1 METGQVNERF
11 HAEKEMVMETLFV
24 IGAGTMGGGIAQ
36 VAALNGFTVYL
47 YDIKQE
53 FVDKGLKGIAGAWD
67 KLVARGKM
75 AAEDRD
81 AALPRIIGT
90 LDMQDAAKADVVI
103 EAAVEDL
110 DVKRSIFSK
119 LDGIVSPGC
128 ILATNTSSLSVT
140 AVASAVGSPDKV
152 VGLHFFNP
160 VPRMALIEIIR
171 GAATSDETYEAAKAL
186 SERLGKTA
194 VTVNE
199 YPGFVVNRILIPMIN
214 EAVFMLQEGVAS
226 AEDIDTAMKLGANHP
241 MGPLAL
247 ARPHRPRRVPRHH
260 GAAPRRDG
268 RGQVPPAP
276 CSARWSGRASWAA
289 KAVKG
294 SSATKPSGTY
304 RSQRAHHRAKALGEP
319 VLCRTGVI
327 MREVVIVSAA
337 RTALGSFG
345 GSLASVPAV
354 ELGAVAIR
362 AALSRG
368 GVDAGMVEEVVMGNV
383 LQAGLGQN
391 PARQAAVKAGIP
403 VEIPAWT
410 VNKVCGSGLKAVA
423 EAALAIRAGEA
434 RCVVAGGMENMS
446 QASYVLPS
454 ARWGGRMGDAKLVD
468 EMIRDGLWDAFNDY
482 HMGITAENVAGPL
495 PSFP

>member
-1 METGQVNERF
+1 MTASEQMLALVEGSKNLRRLCREYKTESVTVHLKELVGGAFSLYAAATIRRTGGV
-11 HAEKEMVMETLFV
+11 HVFV
-24 IGAGTMGGGIAQ
+24 
-36 VAALNGFTVYL
+36 
-47 YDIKQE
+47 
-53 FVDKGLKGIAGAWD
+53 
-67 KLVARGKM
+67 
-75 AAEDRD
+75 AEDRD

-247 ARPHRPRRVPRHH
+247 ADLIGLDVCL
-260 GAAPRRDG
+260 AIMELLRDEMG
-268 RGQVPPAP
+268 EGKYRPAP
-276 CSARWSGRASWAA
+276 LLR
-289 KAVKG
+289 K
-294 SSATKPSGTY
+294 
-304 RSQRAHHRAKALGEP
+304 
-319 VLCRTGVI
+319 
-327 MREVVIVSAA
+327 
-337 RTALGSFG
+337 
-345 GSLASVPAV
+345 
-354 ELGAVAIR
+354 
-362 AALSRG
+362 
-368 GVDAGMVEEVVMGNV
+368 MV
-383 LQAGLGQN
+383 
-391 PARQAAVKAGIP
+391 
-403 VEIPAWT
+403 
-410 VNKVCGSGLKAVA
+410 
-423 EAALAIRAGEA
+423 RAG
-434 RCVVAGGMENMS
+434 R
-446 QASYVLPS
+446 L
-454 ARWGGRMGDAKLVD
+454 GRKSG
-468 EMIRDGLWDAFNDY
+468 EGFFRY
-482 HMGITAENVAGPL
+482 
-495 PSFP
+495 

>member
-53 FVDKGLKGIAGAWD
+53 FVDKGLKGIVGAWD

-199 YPGFVVNRILIPMIN
+199 YP
-214 EAVFMLQEGVAS
+214 
-226 AEDIDTAMKLGANHP
+226 AMKLGANHP

-247 ARPHRPRRVPRHH
+247 ADLIGLDVCL
-260 GAAPRRDG
+260 AIMELLRDEMG
-268 RGQVPPAP
+268 EGKYRPAP
-276 CSARWSGRASWAA
+276 LLR
-289 KAVKG
+289 K
-294 SSATKPSGTY
+294 
-304 RSQRAHHRAKALGEP
+304 
-319 VLCRTGVI
+319 
-327 MREVVIVSAA
+327 
-337 RTALGSFG
+337 
-345 GSLASVPAV
+345 
-354 ELGAVAIR
+354 
-362 AALSRG
+362 
-368 GVDAGMVEEVVMGNV
+368 MV
-383 LQAGLGQN
+383 
-391 PARQAAVKAGIP
+391 
-403 VEIPAWT
+403 
-410 VNKVCGSGLKAVA
+410 
-423 EAALAIRAGEA
+423 RAG
-434 RCVVAGGMENMS
+434 R
-446 QASYVLPS
+446 L
-454 ARWGGRMGDAKLVD
+454 GRKSG
-468 EMIRDGLWDAFNDY
+468 EGFFRY
-482 HMGITAENVAGPL
+482 
-495 PSFP
+495 

>member
-140 AVASAVGSPDKV
+140 AVASAVGRPDKV

-247 ARPHRPRRVPRHH
+247 ADLIGLDVCLAIMELLRDEMGEGKYRPAFKKDGVVTAGNASGVND
-260 GAAPRRDG
+260 GAAALVLMDAG
-268 RGQVPPAP
+268 LAAERGLSPLARIVGWASAGVEPDVMGLGPIPAT
-276 CSARWSGRASWAA
+276 R
-289 KAVKG
+289 
-294 SSATKPSGTY
+294 
-304 RSQRAHHRAKALGEP
+304 KALEKAGWTVADLDQIEANEAFAAQFLA
-319 VLCRTGVI
+319 VG
-327 MREVVIVSAA
+327 RELGFSLDNVNVNGGAI
-337 RTALGSFG
+337 ALGHPIG
-345 GSLASVPAV
+345 AS
-354 ELGAVAIR
+354 GARILVTLLHTLKR
-362 AALSRG
+362 KGQSRG
-368 GVDAGMVEEVVMGNV
+368 LATLCIGGGQGIAMLVERG
-383 LQAGLGQN
+383 
-391 PARQAAVKAGIP
+391 
-403 VEIPAWT
+403 
-410 VNKVCGSGLKAVA
+410 
-423 EAALAIRAGEA
+423 
-434 RCVVAGGMENMS
+434 
-446 QASYVLPS
+446 
-454 ARWGGRMGDAKLVD
+454 
-468 EMIRDGLWDAFNDY
+468 
-482 HMGITAENVAGPL
+482 
-495 PSFP
+495 

>member
-152 VGLHFFNP
+152 VGLHF
-160 VPRMALIEIIR
+160 LIEIIR

-226 AEDIDTAMKLGANHP
+226 AEGIDTAMKLGANHP

-247 ARPHRPRRVPRHH
+247 ADLIGLDVCL
-260 GAAPRRDG
+260 AIMELLRDEMG
-268 RGQVPPAP
+268 EGKYRPAP
-276 CSARWSGRASWAA
+276 LLR
-289 KAVKG
+289 K
-294 SSATKPSGTY
+294 
-304 RSQRAHHRAKALGEP
+304 
-319 VLCRTGVI
+319 
-327 MREVVIVSAA
+327 
-337 RTALGSFG
+337 
-345 GSLASVPAV
+345 
-354 ELGAVAIR
+354 
-362 AALSRG
+362 
-368 GVDAGMVEEVVMGNV
+368 MV
-383 LQAGLGQN
+383 
-391 PARQAAVKAGIP
+391 
-403 VEIPAWT
+403 
-410 VNKVCGSGLKAVA
+410 
-423 EAALAIRAGEA
+423 RAGK
-434 RCVVAGGMENMS
+434 
-446 QASYVLPS
+446 L
-454 ARWGGRMGDAKLVD
+454 GRKSG
-468 EMIRDGLWDAFNDY
+468 EGFFRY
-482 HMGITAENVAGPL
+482 
-495 PSFP
+495 

>member
-36 VAALNGFTVYL
+36 VAALHGFTVYL

-53 FVDKGLKGIAGAWD
+53 FLDRGLKGIADAWD

-75 AAEDRD
+75 AAGDRD

-90 LDMQDAAKADVVI
+90 LDMRDAAKADVVI

-119 LDGIVSPGC
+119 LSGIVSPGC
-128 ILATNTSSLSVT
+128 ILATNTSSLSIT
-140 AVASAVGSPDKV
+140 AVASAVGRPDKV

-247 ARPHRPRRVPRHH
+247 ADLIGLDVCL
-260 GAAPRRDG
+260 AIMELLRDEMG
-268 RGQVPPAP
+268 EGKYRPAP
-276 CSARWSGRASWAA
+276 LLR
-289 KAVKG
+289 K
-294 SSATKPSGTY
+294 
-304 RSQRAHHRAKALGEP
+304 
-319 VLCRTGVI
+319 
-327 MREVVIVSAA
+327 
-337 RTALGSFG
+337 
-345 GSLASVPAV
+345 
-354 ELGAVAIR
+354 
-362 AALSRG
+362 
-368 GVDAGMVEEVVMGNV
+368 MV
-383 LQAGLGQN
+383 
-391 PARQAAVKAGIP
+391 
-403 VEIPAWT
+403 
-410 VNKVCGSGLKAVA
+410 
-423 EAALAIRAGEA
+423 RAGK
-434 RCVVAGGMENMS
+434 
-446 QASYVLPS
+446 L
-454 ARWGGRMGDAKLVD
+454 GRKSG
-468 EMIRDGLWDAFNDY
+468 EGFFRY
-482 HMGITAENVAGPL
+482 
-495 PSFP
+495 

>member
-53 FVDKGLKGIAGAWD
+53 FVDKGLKGIVGAWD

-90 LDMQDAAKADVVI
+90 LDMQDAAKA
-103 EAAVEDL
+103 
-110 DVKRSIFSK
+110 
-119 LDGIVSPGC
+119 
-128 ILATNTSSLSVT
+128 
-140 AVASAVGSPDKV
+140 

-186 SERLGKTA
+186 SERLGKTG

-247 ARPHRPRRVPRHH
+247 ADLIGLDVCL
-260 GAAPRRDG
+260 AIMELLRDEMG
-268 RGQVPPAP
+268 EGKYRPAP
-276 CSARWSGRASWAA
+276 LLR
-289 KAVKG
+289 K
-294 SSATKPSGTY
+294 
-304 RSQRAHHRAKALGEP
+304 
-319 VLCRTGVI
+319 
-327 MREVVIVSAA
+327 
-337 RTALGSFG
+337 
-345 GSLASVPAV
+345 
-354 ELGAVAIR
+354 
-362 AALSRG
+362 
-368 GVDAGMVEEVVMGNV
+368 MV
-383 LQAGLGQN
+383 
-391 PARQAAVKAGIP
+391 
-403 VEIPAWT
+403 
-410 VNKVCGSGLKAVA
+410 
-423 EAALAIRAGEA
+423 RAGK
-434 RCVVAGGMENMS
+434 
-446 QASYVLPS
+446 L
-454 ARWGGRMGDAKLVD
+454 GRKSG
-468 EMIRDGLWDAFNDY
+468 EGFFRY
-482 HMGITAENVAGPL
+482 
-495 PSFP
+495 

>member
-53 FVDKGLKGIAGAWD
+53 FVDRGLKGIAGAWD

-75 AAEDRD
+75 SAEDRD

-140 AVASAVGSPDKV
+140 AVASAVGRPDKV

-194 VTVNE
+194 VTVQ
-199 YPGFVVNRILIPMIN
+199 L
-214 EAVFMLQEGVAS
+214 
-226 AEDIDTAMKLGANHP
+226 D
-241 MGPLAL
+241 
-247 ARPHRPRRVPRHH
+247 
-260 GAAPRRDG
+260 
-268 RGQVPPAP
+268 
-276 CSARWSGRASWAA
+276 
-289 KAVKG
+289 KAV
-294 SSATKPSGTY
+294 
-304 RSQRAHHRAKALGEP
+304 ED
-319 VLCRTGVI
+319 VLD
-327 MREVVIVSAA
+327 EVAA
-337 RTALGSFG
+337 GRPALGSGRGHTFI
-345 GSLASVPAV
+345 SFHPAPP
-354 ELGAVAIR
+354 LLHALQR
-362 AALSRG
+362 A
-368 GVDAGMVEEVVMGNV
+368 DA
-383 LQAGLGQN
+383 A
-391 PARQAAVKAGIP
+391 PA
-403 VEIPAWT
+403 
-410 VNKVCGSGLKAVA
+410 
-423 EAALAIRAGEA
+423 
-434 RCVVAGGMENMS
+434 
-446 QASYVLPS
+446 
-454 ARWGGRMGDAKLVD
+454 
-468 EMIRDGLWDAFNDY
+468 DG
-482 HMGITAENVAGPL
+482 
-495 PSFP
+495 

>member
-53 FVDKGLKGIAGAWD
+53 FVDKGLKGIVGAWD

-103 EAAVEDL
+103 EAAVEEL
-110 DVKRSIFSK
+110 GVKRSIFSK
-119 LDGIVSPGC
+119 LSGIVS
-128 ILATNTSSLSVT
+128 TNTSSLSVT

-247 ARPHRPRRVPRHH
+247 ADLIGLDVCL
-260 GAAPRRDG
+260 AIMELLRDEMG
-268 RGQVPPAP
+268 EGKYRPAP
-276 CSARWSGRASWAA
+276 LLR
-289 KAVKG
+289 K
-294 SSATKPSGTY
+294 
-304 RSQRAHHRAKALGEP
+304 
-319 VLCRTGVI
+319 
-327 MREVVIVSAA
+327 
-337 RTALGSFG
+337 
-345 GSLASVPAV
+345 
-354 ELGAVAIR
+354 
-362 AALSRG
+362 
-368 GVDAGMVEEVVMGNV
+368 MV
-383 LQAGLGQN
+383 
-391 PARQAAVKAGIP
+391 
-403 VEIPAWT
+403 
-410 VNKVCGSGLKAVA
+410 
-423 EAALAIRAGEA
+423 RAG
-434 RCVVAGGMENMS
+434 R
-446 QASYVLPS
+446 L
-454 ARWGGRMGDAKLVD
+454 GRKSG
-468 EMIRDGLWDAFNDY
+468 EGFFRY
-482 HMGITAENVAGPL
+482 
-495 PSFP
+495 